1 MFFFHFI
8 GKWARSEW
16 EFFVGKRP
24 YLGIFEE
31 NTVKIFFQRSK
42 FNRIKKKENWAIVT
56 KHDSMRLKKI
66 TLKLTFLQRFSSFF
80 KILHFDFLNL
90 KWE

>member
-1 MFFFHFI
+1 
-8 GKWARSEW
+8 
-16 EFFVGKRP
+16 VGKRP

-56 KHDSMRLKKI
+56 KHDSMRFKKI
-66 TLKLTFLQRFSSFF
+66 T
-80 KILHFDFLNL
+80 
-90 KWE
+90 